1 MVDLSIVI
9 LVYQRVSILFV
20 IYSNIKYIQIP
31 FSMFFLSSTLL
42 NNDGFTEVM
51 AASRK
56 VNDFSV
62 APMLLQSMRQ
72 EQAGSNEGD
81 ESLIVE
87 EVGDSQPS

>member
-1 MVDLSIVI
+1 
-9 LVYQRVSILFV
+9 
-20 IYSNIKYIQIP
+20 
-31 FSMFFLSSTLL
+31 
-42 NNDGFTEVM
+42 M

-81 ESLIVE
+81 ESLRVE
-87 EVGDSQPS
+87 EVGDRQPRITLWLCQNSYWKWPFIVDFPIKNGDFP

>member
-1 MVDLSIVI
+1 MKNGGSFHSYVA
-9 LVYQRVSILFV
+9 VYQRV
-20 IYSNIKYIQIP
+20 
-31 FSMFFLSSTLL
+31 

-72 EQAGSNEGD
+72 EQAGYSSNEGD
-81 ESLIVE
+81 ETLIVE
-87 EVGDSQPS
+87 EVGDSQPRIRWWYWCIMIYGVIYIYIYR